1 MATADHRAL
10 ADVALSEENDRLIDE
25 NLKLRALLADIGI
38 DYEYKHPNSAL
49 LPRIRKLLGEW
60 PKLHTD

>member
-1 MATADHRAL
+1 MATADQRAL

-25 NLKLRALLADIGI
+25 NMRLRALLCDIGI

-49 LPRIRKLLGEW
+49 LPRIRKAINREM
-60 PKLHTD
+60 KNV